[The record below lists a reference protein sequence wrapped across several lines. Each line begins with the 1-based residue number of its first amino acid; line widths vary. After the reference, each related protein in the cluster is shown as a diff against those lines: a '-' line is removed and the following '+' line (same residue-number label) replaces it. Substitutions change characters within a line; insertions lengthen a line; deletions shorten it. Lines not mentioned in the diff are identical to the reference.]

1 MSESNDNLNDAEAS
15 QPIDQRVASD
25 LQSDAKPQA
34 GADAAPESSAPWR
47 RRLHEIIFEADTR
60 AGKVCDVGWLRVI
73 LISVAVVMLQS
84 VNDFNDQWG
93 GQLEA
98 IEWVITGLFTLEYIL
113 RLLCVRKPRQ
123 YATSFFGVID
133 LLAIL
138 PTYVELLMPGSS
150 AFSVVRV
157 FRLIRVF
164 RIFKLSQYVTEANVL
179 LKALKTAQPKIVV
192 FLLVVMT
199 LIMVLGTTVY
209 VLENRNEAST
219 EFTSIPQ
226 SIYWAIVTVTTVG
239 YGDMA
244 PQTVMGQTLAAIS
257 MILGYAIIIVPS
269 GIFSVE
275 IIMAAKGENLT
286 TQSCPECIREGH
298 DADAKY
304 CKYCGAKL

>member
-1 MSESNDNLNDAEAS
+1 MSDANDNLTGPDPE
-15 QPIDQRVASD
+15 
-25 LQSDAKPQA
+25 LQSDVEQPV
-34 GADAAPESSAPWR
+34 GPDAATESTAPWR

-60 AGKVCDVGWLRVI
+60 AGKIFDVGLLLMI
-73 LISVAVVMLQS
+73 LVSVAVVMLQS
-84 VNDFNDQWG
+84 VSEFDDQWG
-93 GQLEA
+93 RELAA
-98 IEWVITGLFTLEYIL
+98 IEWVITGLFTIEYVL
-113 RLLCVRKPRQ
+113 RLLSVRKPSQ

-164 RIFKLSQYVTEANVL
+164 RIFKLSQYVTEAQVL

-199 LIMVLGTTVY
+199 LIMVLGTTVF
-209 VLENRNEAST
+209 VLENRDGPSA
-219 EFTSIPQ
+219 EFTSIPK

-244 PQTVMGQTLAAIS
+244 PQTVMGQTLSAIS
-257 MILGYAIIIVPS
+257 MLLGYAIIIVPS

-298 DADAKY
+298 DADAKH